1 MHIIVGGGGGGGGG
15 GQNVGIFV
23 DVFWVMF
30 VYFLKTDEVQKFL
43 IFVLNSKP

>member
-1 MHIIVGGGGGGGGG
+1 MHIIVGGVGGGGEWGGH
-15 GQNVGIFV
+15 VGIFV